1 MKLFKL
7 IIILLLFLT
16 LDIIGTNVYQKI
28 DLIIKSK
35 DNFRE
40 LNPVYHHELKKN
52 YAGKGHKN
60 EKIFTDKN
68 GLIILEKD
76 KDKKINLE
84 NKDNY
89 IFIGD
94 SFTQGAGI
102 DYKNTFA
109 GIITKELK
117 KKNQNV
123 INMSTISY
131 SPSIEYLKIKY
142 FVENNSLKFSKLFL
156 FLDLSDPY
164 DELYRCKLKNQ
175 KIVNREIKKNP
186 FKKNLNQQILFQ
198 SKNFIINNTTITF
211 SFLKILKDLL
221 IKKDKNE
228 EAFFEKYGFIINH
241 QANIWTYDE
250 EYYASEGYKGIDLC
264 KKYLLEINNLVKEM
278 KAELTIIVYPW
289 PGQIYRNDYNIKQ
302 ASIWKEWTLE
312 NSVNFLDLSSIFY
325 ENQIVKNKKNRLKII
340 DEFYLQKDMHFN
352 EKGHKLVSKKLLD
365 FIK

>member
-7 IIILLLFLT
+7 ISLLILFLT
-16 LDIIGTNVYQKI
+16 LDIILTNIYQKI

-52 YAGKGHKN
+52 YAGKGHKD

-68 GLIILEKD
+68 GFIILEED
-76 KDKKINLE
+76 KGKKINLE

-94 SFTQGAGI
+94 SMTQGAGI

-109 GIITKELK
+109 GIITKEF
-117 KKNQNV
+117 KNKNKNV

-131 SPSIEYLKIKY
+131 SPSIQYLKIKY
-142 FVENNSLKFSKLFL
+142 FIENNNLQFSKLFL

-164 DELYRCKLKNQ
+164 DELYRYQLENQ
-175 KIVNREIKKNP
+175 KIVNREIKTSP
-186 FKKNLNQQILFQ
+186 FIKNLNQQILFK
-198 SKNFIINNTTITF
+198 SKNFIIKNTTITF
-211 SFLKILKDLL
+211 HLLKIIKDLL

-228 EAFFEKYGFIINH
+228 EAFIEKYGFIINH

-250 EYYASEGYKGIDLC
+250 KYYVSEGYKGIDLC

-278 KAELTIIVYPW
+278 NAELTIVVYSW
-289 PGQIYRNDYNIKQ
+289 PGQIYRNDYNIKH
-302 ASIWKEWTLE
+302 ASIWKEWTFK
-312 NSVNFLDLSSIFY
+312 NSVNFLDLSNIFY
-325 ENQIVKNKKNRLKII
+325 ENQIVKDKKDRLKII
-340 DEFYLQKDMHFN
+340 DKFYLEKDMHFN
-352 EKGHKLVSKKLLD
+352 EKGHKLLSKNLLD